1 MTGQANSR
9 GFNPG
14 PQDATPT
21 LPWPHLEDNMGL
33 AEYSTSTIRA
43 SLPPSNMR
51 KNIFNTDV
59 DFDLEDFSTPPSHLV
74 QSPYQYHPSGR
85 AQTRPSHLR
94 QSVYQSAPTRSQ
106 LPPIQAQSDTRPRNA
121 PPPPEPEFSLLI
133 PIDEQSNQSLIGD
146 DALKGIQ
153 RLQDAQKEHTQAVGE
168 VVSNSIQQLQDA
180 QQEHTRAVSHA
191 VLKSIQKLHDAQQ
204 KHIRTIEAREAEI
217 AKLKSASPVDINEA
231 ASDRTKITT
240 LEIEVKALTET
251 LIETKQ
257 KLYHQLRKCWVHI
270 DDIETQLS
278 LTEGTLALA
287 EAKADVMGDQNA
299 LLRRNLE
306 LQNRLFEL
314 LPDIVQFCEEKR
326 SKKKGAMKLS
336 AVKLAEIK
344 NIMKTHLDEIANVT
358 SPATRTIEDQEVD
371 SDHASDAGFPARL
384 GNYEVEPAKSPAY
397 NIQFY
402 TFDAEAASPVDTNK
416 FGPNLRL
423 NINTTAELTPNLE
436 AVHSEIN
443 NLLQPPQPQLEVGQ
457 GSLASGNVSNRMYVY
472 KTENVDESSKVY
484 YQLVSMDQPEEH
496 VEAWISQLEIVNGRG
511 EELRSLLV
519 FGFDRELEC
528 EAMTTLMTMREF

>member
-1 MTGQANSR
+1 
-9 GFNPG
+9 
-14 PQDATPT
+14 
-21 LPWPHLEDNMGL
+21 
-33 AEYSTSTIRA
+33 
-43 SLPPSNMR
+43 
-51 KNIFNTDV
+51 
-59 DFDLEDFSTPPSHLV
+59 
-74 QSPYQYHPSGR
+74 
-85 AQTRPSHLR
+85 
-94 QSVYQSAPTRSQ
+94 
-106 LPPIQAQSDTRPRNA
+106 
-121 PPPPEPEFSLLI
+121 
-133 PIDEQSNQSLIGD
+133 
-146 DALKGIQ
+146 
-153 RLQDAQKEHTQAVGE
+153 
-168 VVSNSIQQLQDA
+168 
-180 QQEHTRAVSHA
+180 
-191 VLKSIQKLHDAQQ
+191 LKSIQKLHDAQQ

-240 LEIEVKALTET
+240 LEIEVRALTET
-251 LIETKQ
+251 LIVTKQ

-278 LTEGTLALA
+278 LTEGTLALAEAKA

-336 AVKLAEIK
+336 AVKLTEIK

-358 SPATRTIEDQEVD
+358 SPATGPIEDEEVD
-371 SDHASDAGFPARL
+371 SDRASDAGSPARL
-384 GNYEVEPAKSPAY
+384 GNYEVEPAESPAY

-457 GSLASGNVSNRMYVY
+457 VPLASGNVSNRMYVY
-472 KTENVDESSKVY
+472 KTENVDESSNVY
-484 YQLVSMDQPEEH
+484 YQPVSVDQPEEH

-519 FGFDRELEC
+519 FGFGRELEC